1 MSNYS
6 VDLGICLDTSTTFFS
21 SMSSCR
27 YLTLVFLLVS
37 SLRPVIAQ
45 GLLLTGQLQ
54 DQRTHLP
61 IPFVS
66 LGIKGKNVGTVA
78 DEKGHFSLH
87 IPTSLAS
94 DSLTFSAIGYQT
106 QAFAIAQLTTTQ
118 QRTFLLIEKST
129 ALQEVVVRARAAK
142 MRRIG
147 TTTHNPF
154 LWGNVQQRATH
165 DIVEFA
171 KFIPLPNKPSELRQ
185 AHIFLRR
192 PTVDT
197 VTFRLNFYRAGPD
210 RPAERLVERTILVRT
225 AIHNG
230 WLTIDLAPYALT
242 LQTDFYLSFEFLPD
256 KQLPVP
262 AFSYG
267 AQLGGAALVRTSSL
281 GTWKRE
287 PGASLTAYVT
297 VQQ

>member
-1 MSNYS
+1 M
-6 VDLGICLDTSTTFFS
+6 D
-21 SMSSCR
+21 SCR
-27 YLTLVFLLVS
+27 YYVLLFLIVTACS
-37 SLRPVIAQ
+37 PAVAQ
-45 GLLLTGQLQ
+45 GLLLTGHIQ
-54 DQRTHLP
+54 DQRTHRP
-61 IPFVS
+61 ISFVS

-78 DEKGHFSLH
+78 DENGHFSLR
-87 IPTSLAS
+87 ISDSLAS
-94 DSLTFSAIGYQT
+94 DSLTFSAIGYRT
-106 QAFAIAQLTTTQ
+106 QAIAIAHLTATRPQ
-118 QRTFLLIEKST
+118 TFLLVEKAT

-142 MRRIG
+142 LRRIG

-154 LWGNVQQRATH
+154 LWGNIQQKQTH

-171 KFIPLPNKPSELRQ
+171 KFIPLGNTPSEVRQ

-225 AIHNG
+225 AIHDG
-230 WLTIDLAPYALT
+230 WLTIDLAPYMLT
-242 LQTDFYLSFEFLPD
+242 LQTDFYLSFEFLPAR
-256 KQLPVP
+256 QLPVP

-267 AQLGGAALVRTSSL
+267 AQFGGAALVRTSSL

-287 PGASLTAYVT
+287 PSASLTAYVT

>member
-1 MSNYS
+1 M
-6 VDLGICLDTSTTFFS
+6 LF
-21 SMSSCR
+21 CR
-27 YLTLVFLLVS
+27 YFTLILLLIT
-37 SLRPVIAQ
+37 SLKQVVAQ
-45 GLLLTGQLQ
+45 DLVLTGQLQ
-54 DQRTHLP
+54 NQRTHLP

-66 LGIKGKNVGTVA
+66 LGVKGKNAGAVA

-87 IPTSLAS
+87 IPATLAN
-94 DSLTFSAIGYQT
+94 DSLTFSAIGYQP
-106 QAFAIAQLTTTQ
+106 QVFAIAQLTATQ
-118 QRTFLLIEKST
+118 QQTFRLLEKAM
-129 ALQEVVVRARAAK
+129 ALSEVVVRARAAK
-142 MRRIG
+142 IRRIG

-154 LWGNVQQRATH
+154 LWGSVQQKGTH

-171 KFIPLPNKPSELRQ
+171 KFIPLANTPSHLRQ

-192 PTVDT
+192 PTIDT

-210 RPAERLVERTILVRT
+210 RPAERLVERSILVRT
-225 AIHNG
+225 VIQNG
-230 WLTIDLAPYALT
+230 WLTIDLVPYALT

>member
-1 MSNYS
+1 
-6 VDLGICLDTSTTFFS
+6 
-21 SMSSCR
+21 MSSCR
-27 YLTLVFLLVS
+27 CFALIFLLVS
-37 SLRPVIAQ
+37 SLHSVVAQ
-45 GLLLTGQLQ
+45 GLLLTGHLQ

-66 LGIKGKNVGTVA
+66 LGITGKNVGTVA
-78 DEKGHFSLH
+78 DEKGHFSLR
-87 IPTSLAS
+87 IPATLAH

-106 QAFAIAQLTTTQ
+106 QAFPLVQLATMPPH
-118 QRTFLLIEKST
+118 TFFLREKAT
-129 ALQEVVVRARAAK
+129 ALHEVVVRARAAK
-142 MRRIG
+142 LRRIG

-154 LWGNVQQRATH
+154 LWGNIQQRETR

-171 KFIPLPNKPSELRQ
+171 KFIPLANAPSELRQ

-197 VTFRLNFYRAGPD
+197 VTFRLNFYRAGAD

-225 AIHNG
+225 TIHNG
-230 WLTIDLAPYALT
+230 WLTIDLTPYSLT

-267 AQLGGAALVRTSSL
+267 AQFGGAALVRTSSL

>member
-1 MSNYS
+1 MLS
-6 VDLGICLDTSTTFFS
+6 LRCFTF
-21 SMSSCR
+21 
-27 YLTLVFLLVS
+27 LFLLGS
-37 SLRPVIAQ
+37 SLPPAVAQ
-45 GLLLTGQLQ
+45 GLLLTGDLQ
-54 DQRTHLP
+54 DQRTHRP
-61 IPFVS
+61 VPFVS
-66 LGIKGKNVGTVA
+66 LGVKGKNVGTVA
-78 DEKGHFSLH
+78 DENGHFSLR
-87 IPTSLAS
+87 IPATLAS
-94 DSLTFSAIGYQT
+94 DSLTISAIGYLAQV
-106 QAFAIAQLTTTQ
+106 FAVAQLVAMQ
-118 QRTFLLIEKST
+118 QHTFRLIEKAT

-142 MRRIG
+142 TRRIG
-147 TTTHNPF
+147 TTTHNPL
-154 LWGNVQQRATH
+154 LWGSAQQKETH
-165 DIVEFA
+165 DMVEFA
-171 KFIPLPNKPSELRQ
+171 KFIPLANTPSQLRQ

-242 LQTDFYLSFEFLPD
+242 LHTDFYLGFEFLPD

-267 AQLGGAALVRTSSL
+267 AQFGGAALVRTSSL

-287 PGASLTAYVT
+287 SGASLTAYVT

>member
-1 MSNYS
+1 MLSYRYS
-6 VDLGICLDTSTTFFS
+6 VLI
-21 SMSSCR
+21 
-27 YLTLVFLLVS
+27 FLLVS
-37 SLRPVIAQ
+37 SLQPGFAQ
-45 GLLLTGQLQ
+45 ALLLTGHLQ
-54 DQRTHLP
+54 DQRTHRP
-61 IPFVS
+61 IAFVS

-78 DEKGHFSLH
+78 DEKGHFSL
-87 IPTSLAS
+87 PVPASLAR

-106 QAFAIAQLTTTQ
+106 QVVAIAQLTSTQ
-118 QRTFLLIEKST
+118 QHLFLLVEKST
-129 ALQEVVVRARAAK
+129 ALPEVVVRARAAK
-142 MRRIG
+142 TRRIG

-154 LWGNVQQRATH
+154 LWGNVQQKQTH

-171 KFIPLPNKPSELRQ
+171 KFIPLANTPSKLQQ

-197 VTFRLNFYRAGPD
+197 VTFRLNFYRAGLD

-225 AIHNG
+225 AIQNG
-230 WLTIDLAPYALT
+230 WLTIDLAPYALI
-242 LQTDFYLSFEFLPD
+242 LHTDFYLSFEFLPD

>member
-1 MSNYS
+1 M
-6 VDLGICLDTSTTFFS
+6 L
-21 SMSSCR
+21 SCR
-27 YLTLVFLLVS
+27 CFTLLFLLVS
-37 SLRPVIAQ
+37 SFPSAFAQ
-45 GLLLTGQLQ
+45 GLLLTGHLQ
-54 DQRTHLP
+54 DQRTHRP

-66 LGIKGKNVGTVA
+66 LGVIGKNVGTVT
-78 DEKGHFSLH
+78 DEKGHFSLR
-87 IPTSLAS
+87 IPATLTR
-94 DSLTFSAIGYQT
+94 DSITFSAIGYQT
-106 QAFAIAQLTTTQ
+106 QACSIAQLATTSPQ
-118 QRTFLLIEKST
+118 TFLLREKAT
-129 ALQEVVVRARAAK
+129 ALPEVVVRARAAK
-142 MRRIG
+142 LRRIG

-154 LWGNVQQRATH
+154 LWGNVQQKQTP

-171 KFIPLPNKPSELRQ
+171 KLIPLANTPSEVRQ

-192 PTVDT
+192 PTIDT
-197 VTFRLNFYRAGPD
+197 VTFRLNFYRAGAD
-210 RPAERLVERTILVRT
+210 RPAERLVERTILVHT

-230 WLTIDLAPYALT
+230 WLTIDLTPYALT
-242 LQTDFYLSFEFLPD
+242 LQTDFYLSFEFLPA

-297 VQQ
+297 VQQEGR

>member
-1 MSNYS
+1 M
-6 VDLGICLDTSTTFFS
+6 VSTRFL
-21 SMSSCR
+21 
-27 YLTLVFLLVS
+27 LTL
-37 SLRPVIAQ
+37 
-45 GLLLTGQLQ
+45 LLLMGYMPPLLAQAPVLQGQLRA
-54 DQRTHLP
+54 QRTHAP

-66 LGIKGKNVGTVA
+66 IGVKGKNVGTVA
-78 DEKGHFSLH
+78 DAQGTFSLR
-87 IPTSLAS
+87 IPPQVAA
-94 DSLTFSAIGYQT
+94 DSLTFSAIGYQPQT
-106 QAFAIAQLTTTQ
+106 VAIAQLVATQ
-118 QRTFLLIEKST
+118 QHDFLLVEKPT
-129 ALQEVVVRARAAK
+129 VLPAVVVRARAPK
-142 MRRIG
+142 TRRLG

-154 LWGNVQQRATH
+154 LWGSAQQKQTQ

-171 KFIPLPNKPSELRQ
+171 KLIPLANTPSELVQ

-197 VTFRLNFYRAGPD
+197 VTFRLNFYRAGTE

-225 AIHNG
+225 AIQNG

-256 KQLPVP
+256 KHLPVP

-267 AQLGGAALVRTSSL
+267 AQFGGAALVRTSSL

-287 PGASLTAYVT
+287 PGASLAAYVT
-297 VQQ
+297 VRQ